1 MSQQITNIAV
11 LSYQVSGYVV
21 IALTAALMVASLC
34 GSIRN
39 KFADWT
45 PHTDLFVYLLGN
57 MCTTVSFIISWYY
70 AYESIYELPLYYLG
84 EALSLTSLLILCNKQ
99 NFIANQ
105 LSKQYN
111 PFYACRLGSSGKKF
125 IKQWFIYVI
134 PNAIFVVLAIVGL
147 VLFESLKTYFNILN
161 LLESIFCVYL
171 TILIILSSLQY
182 KKWCDQNDQT
192 ETAHLIVIL
201 AWLCLIDCFLSH
213 FVFILVVTIIKTD
226 KETKVIILY
235 LKDWVSLLMNAVID
249 VVVFKILKLINL
261 MMKDLQNLYESDVD
275 DIETYI
281 V

>member
-57 MCTTVSFIISWYY
+57 MCTTVSFIIGWYY

-134 PNAIFVVLAIVGL
+134 PNAVFVVLAVVGITFIKNSEVYFL
-147 VLFESLKTYFNILN
+147 VLNIL
-161 LLESIFCVYL
+161 ESCLCVYL
-171 TILIILSSLQY
+171 TILVIKSSLQY
-182 KKWCDQNDQT
+182 KRWCDQNDQT
-192 ETAHLIVIL
+192 QIAKLIVIL
-201 AWLCLIDCFLSH
+201 VWLCIIDSISTHFLFS
-213 FVFILVVTIIKTD
+213 ILSEIIYCNSNSKT
-226 KETKVIILY
+226 
-235 LKDWVSLLMNAVID
+235 S
-249 VVVFKILKLINL
+249 F
-261 MMKDLQNLYESDVD
+261 
-275 DIETYI
+275 
-281 V
+281 

>member
-57 MCTTVSFIISWYY
+57 MCTTVSFIIGWYY
-70 AYESIYELPLYYLG
+70 EYESIYELPLYYLG

-134 PNAIFVVLAIVGL
+134 PNAVFVVLAVVGL
-147 VLFESLKTYFNILN
+147 IIFNSTNCIYFNILN
-161 LLESIFCVYL
+161 VLESIVCVYL
-171 TILIILSSLQY
+171 SVLILLSSKLFQ
-182 KKWCDQNDQT
+182 KNEKNNQT
-192 ETAHLIVIL
+192 QMAHLIVVL
-201 AWLCLIDCFLSH
+201 AWLCLLDSLISHFICFLTIS
-213 FVFILVVTIIKTD
+213 FIKQYKNVVQLIILVKDFVSLIFCITID
-226 KETKVIILY
+226 FIIL
-235 LKDWVSLLMNAVID
+235 
-249 VVVFKILKLINL
+249 KILSLINIML
-261 MMKDLQNLYESDVD
+261 KDLQDIYEKEINSYV
-275 DIETYI
+275 I
-281 V
+281 